1 MAVTNKRLD
10 DFNKKFIYTDTNPE
24 NIIVAKKNA
33 MFFRSGHEF
42 YVNYSGVVNGK
53 WEKLLYK
60 TVIIPHPPKSKLIK
74 YKKEQELWIKTTD
87 GFFDEFENLLPK
99 TGWKFLSNQNIFAVV
114 PTVAVSIKD
123 LNWIFPV
130 PVSSND
136 TIGNNNS
143 RSYDENY
150 FYAKISGEWVR
161 TPITIFEYSGNS
173 SSDDLNLSNFLPFVA
188 PPRFQPV
195 PAISATT
202 DDAVTGDQTYDADF
216 FYIKPSVWKR
226 SVLNIYYNTNK
237 MTRFGDIYIES

>member
-1 MAVTNKRLD
+1 MSKRLD
-10 DFNKKFIYTDTNPE
+10 EINKKFIYTDTNPE
-24 NIIVAKKNA
+24 NIVVAKKNA
-33 MFFRSGHEF
+33 LFYRRGNEF
-42 YVNYSGVVNGK
+42 YVNHSGVVNGK

-74 YKKEQELWIKTTD
+74 YKKAQELWVKTTD
-87 GFFDEFENLLPK
+87 GLFDEFGDLLPN
-99 TGWKFLSNQNIFAVV
+99 TGWKFLSNQNIFASA
-114 PTVAVSIKD
+114 PTAAVSIKD

-130 PVSSND
+130 PISSND
-136 TIGNNNS
+136 TIGDNNS

-150 FYAKISGEWVR
+150 FYAKISNTWVR
-161 TPITIFEYSGNS
+161 TPITIFDYAGNS
-173 SSDDLNLSNFLPFVA
+173 SPDDPDLNNFLPFVA
-188 PPRFQPV
+188 PPRFLPV

>member
-87 GFFDEFENLLPK
+87 GFFDEFEDLLPK

-216 FYIKPSVWKR
+216 FYIKPSVSKR
-226 SVLNIYYNTNK
+226 SILNVYYNSNK
-237 MTRFGDIYIES
+237 MTRF